1 MWKPLL
7 SIAIGSSFGG
17 ILRWLLSLKFNSLL
31 PNLPLGTLAAN
42 LVAGYLVGLAVAYF
56 AQSPTFS
63 PEWRLLLITGFCGGL
78 STFSTFSVEIISL
91 MQRGLYGWAMGA
103 IAIHVTGSLIM
114 TFAGILTFT
123 WLK

>member
-1 MWKPLL
+1 MWKPIV
-7 SIAIGSSFGG
+7 SIAVGSTLGG
-17 ILRWLLSLKFNSLL
+17 LLRWLLSLKLNGLF
-31 PNLPLGTLAAN
+31 PNMPPGTLVAN

-56 AQSPTFS
+56 SQSPNFS